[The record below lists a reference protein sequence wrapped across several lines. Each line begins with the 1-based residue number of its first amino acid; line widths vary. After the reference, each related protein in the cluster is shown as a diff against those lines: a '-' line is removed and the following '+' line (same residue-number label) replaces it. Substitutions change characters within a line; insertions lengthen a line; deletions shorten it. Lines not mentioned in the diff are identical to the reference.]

1 MLLDIN
7 VVNNNN
13 SFSVNCSTSISELI
27 FFMRNNVLKHL
38 KFLHDLIF
46 TVKSCEEYSTVL
58 PSQTF
63 GIIFNNE
70 VMFLIR
76 LVNVRGI
83 SN

>member
-13 SFSVNCSTSISELI
+13 SSVNCSTSISEWI

-38 KFLHDLIF
+38 NFLHDLIF
-46 TVKSCEEYSTVL
+46 TVQSCKEYSTVL

-70 VMFLIR
+70 VMF
-76 LVNVRGI
+76 
-83 SN
+83 